1 MPMIQRIFIGL
12 FLLTSALIKA
22 QTDFVYSRVY
32 IVEEKPARTY
42 QAQVD
47 VNINAAFSGL
57 MPRSMYSSNK
67 LTLTYKN
74 IFKNKHVVYMFFTR
88 NFDEPQH
95 SRSMSSSTVYHDS
108 LNRYNRRVYRVR
120 PGFTAGIGYQYLFKP
135 WHRFQHGPGASINYT
150 QYNMYY
156 YSRSDY
162 SYINTG
168 APYAESRTSRDY
180 SYEGI
185 GLTLNYTLQY
195 FIYKGFG
202 VSGVLGYTATRYMQY
217 NVGGAYNAGTVYR
230 YGPRQLYGD
239 VNLFLRF

>member
-1 MPMIQRIFIGL
+1 MI
-12 FLLTSALIKA
+12 
-22 QTDFVYSRVY
+22 
-32 IVEEKPARTY
+32 EEINPHAY
-42 QAQVD
+42 QAEVD

-57 MPRSMYSSNK
+57 MPGSMYSTNK

-74 IFKNKHVVYMFFTR
+74 IFKNKHAVYMFFTK

-95 SRSMSSSTVYHDS
+95 SRSTRSNAIYHDS
-108 LNRYNRRVYRVR
+108 LDRYNHTVYRVR
-120 PGFTAGIGYQYLFKP
+120 AGFTAGIGYQYLFKP
-135 WHRFQHGPGASINYT
+135 WHRFQHGPGASVNYT
-150 QYNMYY
+150 QYNLYY

-162 SYINTG
+162 SYISTG
-168 APYAESRTSRDY
+168 APYAESRTTRDY

-185 GLTLNYTLQY
+185 GLTINYTLQY

-202 VSGVLGYTATRYMQY
+202 VSGVLGYTATRYMRY
-217 NVGGAYNAGTVYR
+217 NVGGNYDAGTVYR